1 MLARLPVHRSISDQ
15 SVPEFSS
22 RVSCVPPCCDVHVDR
37 KRVSSDSRGRIR
49 GCIRLQPFRIS
60 FNSIFINKL
69 RINFRFQSQYSL
81 ITRNLPVQAF
91 DASPYTGGCMGSSGK
106 NRPSSSEQV
115 ESYHEHSAFEPIV
128 HKSDVMKRVCSMTFR
143 YARTD
148 MPVLIT
154 GETGTGKELIARA
167 VHAASNRAD
176 QPFVIVDC
184 AALPETLMGNE
195 LFGHERGAYTGADR
209 KQPGLFAAANKGTIF
224 LDEIGE
230 LPLSAQAVLLR
241 VLQDG
246 SYRPYGSVRQMNTDI
261 RVIAATNR
269 DLKEAV
275 VQKSFRLDLYHRM
288 GSAVLQMPP
297 LRSRTADIPLLI
309 RHFMRKL
316 ASPGSQP
323 LEISPTVTS
332 RLLHHRW
339 EGNVRELEN
348 RLRSAIALVSNG
360 QITVEDLF
368 PEEVEGTDRSN
379 EIPSLRTVRTGMSK
393 DTEGQYLENI
403 LRETNGNV
411 SKAAE
416 IVGVHR
422 THLYKLLRSHG
433 ISPSQYR

>member
-1 MLARLPVHRSISDQ
+1 
-15 SVPEFSS
+15 
-22 RVSCVPPCCDVHVDR
+22 
-37 KRVSSDSRGRIR
+37 
-49 GCIRLQPFRIS
+49 
-60 FNSIFINKL
+60 
-69 RINFRFQSQYSL
+69 
-81 ITRNLPVQAF
+81 
-91 DASPYTGGCMGSSGK
+91 MGSSGK
-106 NRPSSSEQV
+106 NLRSSSEQTQ
-115 ESYHEHSAFEPIV
+115 SYHEHTAFEPIV
-128 HKSDVMKRVCSMTFR
+128 HKSEVMKRICAMTFQ

-148 MPVLIT
+148 LPVLIT

-176 QPFVIVDC
+176 QPFVVVDC

-246 SYRPYGSVRQMNTDI
+246 SYRPFGSVRQMNTDI

-269 DLKEAV
+269 DLQEAV
-275 VQKSFRLDLYHRM
+275 VQKSFRLDLFHRIK
-288 GSAVLQMPP
+288 SAVLQMPP
-297 LRSRTADIPLLI
+297 LRSRTADIPLLV

-316 ASPGSQP
+316 ASPGNQP

-332 RLLHHRW
+332 KLLHHRW

-348 RLRSAIALVSNG
+348 KIRSAIALASNG

-379 EIPSLRTVRTGMSK
+379 EIPSLQSVRTGMSK
-393 DTEGQYLENI
+393 DTEGRYLETI

-422 THLYKLLRSHG
+422 THLYNLLRRYG
-433 ISPSQYR
+433 INPADYR

>member
-1 MLARLPVHRSISDQ
+1 
-15 SVPEFSS
+15 
-22 RVSCVPPCCDVHVDR
+22 
-37 KRVSSDSRGRIR
+37 
-49 GCIRLQPFRIS
+49 
-60 FNSIFINKL
+60 
-69 RINFRFQSQYSL
+69 
-81 ITRNLPVQAF
+81 
-91 DASPYTGGCMGSSGK
+91 MGSPGR
-106 NRPSSSEQV
+106 NRHSSCEQV
-115 ESYHEHSAFEPIV
+115 ESYHEHSAFESIV
-128 HKSDVMKRVCSMTFR
+128 HKSDVMKRICSKTFQ

-148 MPVLIT
+148 LSVLIT

-167 VHAASNRAD
+167 VHSASNRAD

-209 KQPGLFAAANKGTIF
+209 KQPGLFAVANKGTIF

-230 LPLSAQAVLLR
+230 LPLSAQAALLR

-246 SYRPYGSVRQMNTDI
+246 SYRPHGSVRQMNTDI

-269 DLKEAV
+269 DLQEAV
-275 VQKSFRLDLYHRM
+275 VQKSFRLDLYHRI
-288 GSAVLQMPP
+288 GCAVLQMPP
-297 LRSRTADIPLLI
+297 LRSRIADIPLLI

-332 RLLHHRW
+332 RLLHHSW

-348 RLRSAIALVSNG
+348 KIRLAIALASNG
-360 QITVEDLF
+360 RITVEDVF
-368 PEEVEGTDRSN
+368 PEEAEDIDRCY
-379 EIPSLRTVRTGMSK
+379 ELPSLRTVRTSMSK
-393 DTEGQYLENI
+393 DLEGQYLENI

>member
-1 MLARLPVHRSISDQ
+1 
-15 SVPEFSS
+15 
-22 RVSCVPPCCDVHVDR
+22 
-37 KRVSSDSRGRIR
+37 
-49 GCIRLQPFRIS
+49 
-60 FNSIFINKL
+60 
-69 RINFRFQSQYSL
+69 
-81 ITRNLPVQAF
+81 
-91 DASPYTGGCMGSSGK
+91 MGSSG
-106 NRPSSSEQV
+106 NSNHSSSEQV
-115 ESYHEHSAFEPIV
+115 ASYHEHPAFEPIV
-128 HKSDVMKRVCSMTFR
+128 HKSDVMNRICLKTFQ

-148 MPVLIT
+148 LPVLIT

-167 VHAASNRAD
+167 VHVASSRAD

-230 LPLSAQAVLLR
+230 LPQSAQAVLLR

-269 DLKEAV
+269 DLQEAV
-275 VQKSFRLDLYHRM
+275 VQKSFRLDLYHRI

-297 LRSRTADIPLLI
+297 LRSRTADIPLLV
-309 RHFMRKL
+309 RHFMKRRTP
-316 ASPGSQP
+316 SGVQP
-323 LEISPTVTS
+323 FEVSPTVMS
-332 RLLHHRW
+332 RLLSHQW

-348 RLRSAIALVSNG
+348 RVRSAIALASNG

-368 PEEVEGTDRSN
+368 PEEVEGADRSN
-379 EIPSLRTVRTGMSK
+379 EIPSLRTVRTRMPK

>member
-1 MLARLPVHRSISDQ
+1 
-15 SVPEFSS
+15 
-22 RVSCVPPCCDVHVDR
+22 
-37 KRVSSDSRGRIR
+37 
-49 GCIRLQPFRIS
+49 
-60 FNSIFINKL
+60 
-69 RINFRFQSQYSL
+69 
-81 ITRNLPVQAF
+81 
-91 DASPYTGGCMGSSGK
+91 MGSSG
-106 NRPSSSEQV
+106 NSDHSSNEHV
-115 ESYHEHSAFEPIV
+115 ERYHQHAAFEPIV
-128 HKSDVMKRVCSMTFR
+128 HKSDVMERICSISYD
-143 YARTD
+143 YARAD
-148 MPVLIT
+148 IPVLIT
-154 GETGTGKELIARA
+154 GETGTGKELIAKAIHA
-167 VHAASNRAD
+167 VSARAD
-176 QPFVIVDC
+176 HPFVVVDC

-230 LPLSAQAVLLR
+230 LPLSAQAALLR

-269 DLKEAV
+269 DLQEAV
-275 VQKSFRLDLYHRM
+275 VQKSFRLDLYHRI
-288 GSAVLQMPP
+288 GSAVIHLPP
-297 LRSRTADIPLLI
+297 LRSRKDDIPLLA
-309 RHFMRKL
+309 RHLMGKL
-316 ASPGSQP
+316 APSDVGEIDVSPAAM
-323 LEISPTVTS
+323 S
-332 RLLHHRW
+332 RLLRHRW

-348 RLRSAIALVSNG
+348 RLRSAIALASNG
-360 QITVEDLF
+360 QITVEDIF
-368 PEEVEGTDRSN
+368 PEEIKGTDLSK
-379 EIPSLRTVRTGMSK
+379 ELPTLRTVRTGMSK

>member
-1 MLARLPVHRSISDQ
+1 
-15 SVPEFSS
+15 
-22 RVSCVPPCCDVHVDR
+22 
-37 KRVSSDSRGRIR
+37 
-49 GCIRLQPFRIS
+49 
-60 FNSIFINKL
+60 
-69 RINFRFQSQYSL
+69 
-81 ITRNLPVQAF
+81 
-91 DASPYTGGCMGSSGK
+91 MGSSG
-106 NRPSSSEQV
+106 NSDHSSNEHV
-115 ESYHEHSAFEPIV
+115 ERYHQHPAFESIV
-128 HKSDVMKRVCSMTFR
+128 HKSDVMKRICSMTFR

-167 VHAASNRAD
+167 VHSASSRAD

-209 KQPGLFAAANKGTIF
+209 KQPGLFASANKGTIF

-230 LPLSAQAVLLR
+230 LPLSAQSALLR

-246 SYRPYGSVRQMNTDI
+246 SYRPYGSVRQMNTDV

-269 DLKEAV
+269 DLQEAV
-275 VQKSFRLDLYHRM
+275 VQKSFRLDLYHRI
-288 GSAVLQMPP
+288 GSAVLQIPP
-297 LRSRTADIPLLI
+297 LRSRTADIPLLV

-332 RLLHHRW
+332 RLLHHKW

-348 RLRSAIALVSNG
+348 KIRSATVLASNG

-379 EIPSLRTVRTGMSK
+379 EIPSLRTVRTGTSK
-393 DTEGQYLENI
+393 DLEGQYLENI
-403 LRETNGNV
+403 LRDTNGNV
-411 SKAAE
+411 SKAAK

-422 THLYKLLRSHG
+422 THLYKLLRSYG

>member
-1 MLARLPVHRSISDQ
+1 
-15 SVPEFSS
+15 
-22 RVSCVPPCCDVHVDR
+22 
-37 KRVSSDSRGRIR
+37 
-49 GCIRLQPFRIS
+49 
-60 FNSIFINKL
+60 
-69 RINFRFQSQYSL
+69 
-81 ITRNLPVQAF
+81 
-91 DASPYTGGCMGSSGK
+91 MGSSG
-106 NRPSSSEQV
+106 NSDNSSNEQI
-115 ESYHEHSAFEPIV
+115 EHYHEHAAFEPIV
-128 HKSDVMKRVCSMTFR
+128 HKSDVMKRICSMTFR

-167 VHAASNRAD
+167 VHTASSRAD

-230 LPLSAQAVLLR
+230 LPLNAQAVLLR

-246 SYRPYGSVRQMNTDI
+246 SYRPYGSVRQMNTDV

-269 DLKEAV
+269 DLQEAV
-275 VQKSFRLDLYHRM
+275 VQKSFRLDLYHRI

-297 LRSRTADIPLLI
+297 LRSRIADIPLLF
-309 RHFMRKL
+309 RHFMKEL
-316 ASPGSQP
+316 TPSDVGEMEVSPA
-323 LEISPTVTS
+323 VMS
-332 RLLHHRW
+332 RLLRHGW

-348 RLRSAIALVSNG
+348 RLRAAIALASNG
-360 QITVEDLF
+360 QVTVENIF

-379 EIPSLRTVRTGMSK
+379 EIQSLRTVRTGTTK

-422 THLYKLLRSHG
+422 THLYKLLRIHG

>member
-1 MLARLPVHRSISDQ
+1 
-15 SVPEFSS
+15 
-22 RVSCVPPCCDVHVDR
+22 
-37 KRVSSDSRGRIR
+37 
-49 GCIRLQPFRIS
+49 
-60 FNSIFINKL
+60 
-69 RINFRFQSQYSL
+69 
-81 ITRNLPVQAF
+81 
-91 DASPYTGGCMGSSGK
+91 MGSSGK
-106 NRPSSSEQV
+106 NLHSSSEQV
-115 ESYHEHSAFEPIV
+115 ASYHEHPAFESIV
-128 HKSDVMKRVCSMTFR
+128 HKSDVMKRVCSKTFQ

-148 MPVLIT
+148 LPVLIT
-154 GETGTGKELIARA
+154 GETGTGKELIAKA
-167 VHAASNRAD
+167 VHSASNRTD

-230 LPLSAQAVLLR
+230 LPLSAQSVLLR
-241 VLQDG
+241 VLQNG
-246 SYRPYGSVRQMNTDI
+246 SYRPYGSVRQRYTDV

-269 DLKEAV
+269 DLQEAV
-275 VQKSFRLDLYHRM
+275 VQKSFRLDLYHRIR
-288 GSAVLQMPP
+288 SAVLHLPP
-297 LRSRTADIPLLI
+297 LRSRTADVPLLVQ
-309 RHFMRKL
+309 HFMRRL
-316 ASPGSQP
+316 TSPGSQP

-348 RLRSAIALVSNG
+348 RLRSAIALASNG
-360 QITVEDLF
+360 QITVEDIF
-368 PEEVEGTDRSN
+368 PEVLEDTDRSN
-379 EIPSLRTVRTGMSK
+379 EIPSLRTVRTGMPK